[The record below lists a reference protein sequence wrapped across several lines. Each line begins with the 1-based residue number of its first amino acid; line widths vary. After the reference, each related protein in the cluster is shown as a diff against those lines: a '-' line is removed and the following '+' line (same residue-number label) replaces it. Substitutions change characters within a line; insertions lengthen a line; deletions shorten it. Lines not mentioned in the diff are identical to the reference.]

1 MTGGWKLTDSAVCEY
16 PTTVR
21 SHTESPQLPAL
32 IVTVELHGSDVPSYD
47 VNPPTVFTDMVNAPT
62 AVEARDAVPA
72 THHNERPHTRASR
85 YCAVVSGS
93 GFAGA
98 HASQDHYSTSI
109 AT

>member
-1 MTGGWKLTDSAVCEY
+1 MFAVTGGWKLTKRALCEY

-72 THHNERPHTRASR
+72 THHN
-85 YCAVVSGS
+85 
-93 GFAGA
+93 AGRTPR
-98 HASQDHYSTSI
+98 HEI
-109 AT
+109 ATSGTMRVYVRLRSEGASG